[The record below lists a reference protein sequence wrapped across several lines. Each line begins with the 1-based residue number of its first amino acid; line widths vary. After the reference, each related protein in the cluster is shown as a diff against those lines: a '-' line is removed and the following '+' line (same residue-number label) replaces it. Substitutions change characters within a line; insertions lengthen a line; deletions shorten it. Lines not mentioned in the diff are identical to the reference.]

1 MRAFSFWGPLLALAI
16 IDCGHVGNGEEM
28 MFPNSLWAS
37 PLPAQIGMMSVVHKI
52 DIDYSHEYAK
62 DVCFADQVALA
73 LFAAF
78 DCEPREVNASF
89 EVLWHKYAMDI
100 IGKRSVIRGSRQH
113 CRKIPTYTNGLY
125 KSNCSASVGYP
136 DGADC
141 IKTSWHQDSSYLLE
155 DLGQSAE
162 PFVDNYKIWYGAS
175 DDGKLDCESSIRR
188 LFGSI
193 DSYSG
198 CFGEAYGEPAQYA
211 GEKRD
216 NKSGPSGDIVM
227 VSIDEAAARADEHA
241 YKGGIVFFATILGLL
256 GVFIIYGYV
265 VMGDWRK

>member
-141 IKTSWHQDSSYLLE
+141 IKTSWHQDSSTSWKTWASQRNLLSTIIRFGME
-155 DLGQSAE
+155 HLMMGSSIARA
-162 PFVDNYKIWYGAS
+162 AS
-175 DDGKLDCESSIRR
+175 DDCLVASTAIRVALERLMVNQPNMPVKNAITRVDPAVISS
-188 LFGSI
+188 
-193 DSYSG
+193 
-198 CFGEAYGEPAQYA
+198 
-211 GEKRD
+211 
-216 NKSGPSGDIVM
+216 
-227 VSIDEAAARADEHA
+227 
-241 YKGGIVFFATILGLL
+241 
-256 GVFIIYGYV
+256 
-265 VMGDWRK
+265 W